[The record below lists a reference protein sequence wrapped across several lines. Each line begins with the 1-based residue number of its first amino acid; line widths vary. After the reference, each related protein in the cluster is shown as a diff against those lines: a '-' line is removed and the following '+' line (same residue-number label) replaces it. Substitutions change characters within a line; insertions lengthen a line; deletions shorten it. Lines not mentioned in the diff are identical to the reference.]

1 MPSVAS
7 RRSDLLHI
15 TMALLGQ
22 PIWPNSTRMLI
33 RQLSQGLIL
42 PIGTPLSG
50 CLLIGS
56 GFELHA

>member
-33 RQLSQGLIL
+33 RQLSQGRIL
-42 PIGTPLSG
+42 PLGTPLSG